1 MVLQE
6 SKKYLIDTN
15 ILIYAVNEN
24 SAYHEKALDLLQ
36 NIAVKSYN
44 ACISTQN
51 ILEFQRVLTHKS
63 FENVLPQENID
74 EIVKIW
80 LDYFEVIFE
89 DKTVWLEYQKLTKR
103 IKPSGN
109 KIFDLWLSAT
119 MKANGVDVIITVNTK
134 DFKNIKGIKAINPF
148 L

>member
-15 ILIYAVNEN
+15 ILIYAVNE
-24 SAYHEKALDLLQ
+24 SSEYHEKALDLLQ
-36 NIAVKSYN
+36 DIAIKYN

-63 FENVLPQENID
+63 FKTLLPQENIE
-74 EIVKIW
+74 EIIRIW

-89 DKTVWLEYQKLTKR
+89 DKTVWIEYQKLAKF
-103 IKPSGN
+103 IQPSGD

-119 MKANGVDVIITVNTK
+119 MLANGVDVIITVNTK